1 VTSSRMR
8 EVVRVAT
15 SGDIRIGVDKLVR
28 SITVY
33 GDNVIDAA
41 VDAAELAGEAGARV
55 IAEVIKIETTDT
67 GLARASSKKGGEP
80 GRIKSG
86 DLYNSIYDDQFNEST
101 GSAHVLTT
109 RGGNIS
115 LKFGFIAS
123 PEYAKY
129 QEEGSVTIRGMHALQ
144 QAFTVAREVFFDEL
158 AIGLR
163 QAGED
168 AAAGRVLQRNSKL
181 GKRGL

>member
-1 VTSSRMR
+1 MR
-8 EVVRVAT
+8 EVGRVAT

-41 VDAAELAGEAGARV
+41 IDAAELAGEAGARV

-67 GLARASSKKGGEP
+67 GLARSAAGKGEP

-129 QEEGSVTIRGMHALQ
+129 QEEGSVTIHGMHALQ

-168 AAAGRVLQRNSKL
+168 AAAGRVLQRSSKL